1 VQLPAPI
8 RSSASHIKG
17 CSLDCLTCFEF
28 PNPYK
33 RQFGTDFG
41 YDAAVLICRKTLP
54 NRAGIALHAGLRSS
68 IRRAKD
74 LLRKPRDRE
83 WWEAALTVHTV
94 EEPK

>member
-1 VQLPAPI
+1 MIEDLCRHEPVERFNFFQN
-8 RSSASHIKG
+8 
-17 CSLDCLTCFEF
+17 

-54 NRAGIALHAGLRSS
+54 NRARIALHAGLRGL